1 MVCNNKNQGGIGI
14 SQVKQKNTTLLMKWW
29 WKLIEKWWWKLIENP
44 GMMVYQILKNK
55 YNKKEVWNRKQRSKK
70 TTSQIWKGLQDIKD
84 IFCAGVRYTSEDRN
98 IINFWEDKWSGIE
111 KLKILVL
118 KIICYEQKQR

>member
-55 YNKKEVWNRKQRSKK
+55 YNKKEVWNRK
-70 TTSQIWKGLQDIKD
+70 
-84 IFCAGVRYTSEDRN
+84 
-98 IINFWEDKWSGIE
+98 
-111 KLKILVL
+111 
-118 KIICYEQKQR
+118 